1 DDRGIKVGDREVVL
15 ARKDGR
21 NIEMLKG
28 CLHIDKQK
36 PAVSSVD
43 VPSLVF
49 VFYRKAQSNINCVL
63 VVNTLGEVAY

>member
-1 DDRGIKVGDREVVL
+1 VPEG
-15 ARKDGR
+15 
-21 NIEMLKG
+21 N